1 MSQIV
6 NYIYIDV
13 TPVSSSRQP
22 EKYPCSHAFDIANYS
37 NALIIEVMSSKAVPP
52 TKEGVVGVYAA
63 QSAFQSLKRARSLFP
78 PGPMPPAEDATLRQA
93 SLDRRRR
100 QWGAA
105 ISATATASSTALE
118 STALSTALLTAI
130 TAPSVQASV
139 IPSPFSNEPSSNT
152 TGTTTLVLSSKA
164 TSIDTTTN
172 IPIPKWHAPWKLST
186 VLSSHLGWVRSLAVD
201 PVHNRLLAT
210 GSADRTIKIWNLPKA
225 TAGAEDALQI
235 TLTGHISA
243 VRGLAFSERHPY
255 LFSAGEDKTVKCW
268 DLETNQVVR
277 HYHGHLSGV
286 YCLALHPTLDIL
298 ITAGR
303 DAVARVWDMRTKHQL
318 HVLSG
323 HEHTI
328 AAVLTSSTHPQV
340 VTGSHD
346 CTVKMWD
353 LAAGKCFTTL
363 THHSKSIRAMAAA
376 PAALGERTFVSAAAD
391 SIRKWQ
397 GKNGRFLHR
406 LSGHNA
412 VLNAVAVQDDGVL
425 VSGGDD
431 GTMHF
436 WDYQSGHCFQ
446 QEVAKVQP
454 GSLQQ
459 AENGIMAL
467 QFDLTGTRLITG
479 EADKSIKIWK
489 QDETASEMTHPVDM
503 KAWRKKC
510 IAQAKE
516 RY

>member
-1 MSQIV
+1 MTTTKP
-6 NYIYIDV
+6 NYAAIGEASRDV
-13 TPVSSSRQP
+13 ATDVAVVM
-22 EKYPCSHAFDIANYS
+22 EK
-37 NALIIEVMSSKAVPP
+37 
-52 TKEGVVGVYAA
+52 YAA
-63 QSAFQSLKRARSLFP
+63 QSAVQSWKRARYLFP
-78 PGPMPPAEDATLRQA
+78 DSDTGEQHPLPPMMDDPNLRQMA
-93 SLDRRRR
+93 LDRRRR
-100 QWGAA
+100 QRGSGT
-105 ISATATASSTALE
+105 SATIIPTATSQSQLVVASKIIHSTTHTTTGPSMSST
-118 STALSTALLTAI
+118 SDTAI
-130 TAPSVQASV
+130 GTLTRSTTATPTK
-139 IPSPFSNEPSSNT
+139 T
-152 TGTTTLVLSSKA
+152 TMMTMTT
-164 TSIDTTTN
+164 
-172 IPIPKWHAPWKLST
+172 PHWHAPWKLST
-186 VLSSHLGWVRSLAVD
+186 VLSSHLGWVRCIAMD
-201 PVHNRLLAT
+201 PYNRLFAT
-210 GSADRTIKIWNLPKA
+210 GSADRTIKIWDLPMA
-225 TAGAEDALQI
+225 CAGVDTTALQL

-243 VRGLAFSERHPY
+243 VRGLVFSDRHPY

-286 YCLALHPTLDIL
+286 YCLALHPTLDVL
-298 ITAGR
+298 VSAGR
-303 DAVARVWDMRTKHQL
+303 DAVARVWDMRTKTQV

-340 VTGSHD
+340 TTGSHD
-346 CTVKMWD
+346 CTVKLWD

-363 THHSKSIRAMAAA
+363 THHQKSIRAMAAA

-406 LSGHNA
+406 LSGHGA
-412 VLNAVAVQDDGVL
+412 VLNAVAVQDDGVM

-436 WDYQSGHCFQ
+436 WDYQSGYSFQ
-446 QEVAKVQP
+446 QEIVKVQP

-489 QDETASEMTHPVDM
+489 QDETASELSHPVDM

-510 IAQAKE
+510 IAQSKE
-516 RY
+516 RF

>member
-1 MSQIV
+1 MTTTQLNHAAIGEASHDDATEV
-6 NYIYIDV
+6 V
-13 TPVSSSRQP
+13 AVVM
-22 EKYPCSHAFDIANYS
+22 EK
-37 NALIIEVMSSKAVPP
+37 
-52 TKEGVVGVYAA
+52 YAA
-63 QSAFQSLKRARSLFP
+63 QSAVQSWKRARYLFP
-78 PGPMPPAEDATLRQA
+78 DCDIGEQHPLPPMDDPNLRQMA
-93 SLDRRRR
+93 LDRRRR
-100 QWGAA
+100 QRGSGTATTFPTATSQSQLVVASKIIRSTTNTTTGPSMSSTSDTAITTNTTTGPSMSSTSDTAA
-105 ISATATASSTALE
+105 ATATGSTIV
-118 STALSTALLTAI
+118 SVV
-130 TAPSVQASV
+130 APS
-139 IPSPFSNEPSSNT
+139 T
-152 TGTTTLVLSSKA
+152 TATPTSMTTMMTM
-164 TSIDTTTN
+164 TT
-172 IPIPKWHAPWKLST
+172 PHWHAPWKLST
-186 VLSSHLGWVRSLAVD
+186 VLSSHLGWVRCIAMD
-201 PVHNRLLAT
+201 PYNRLFAT
-210 GSADRTIKIWNLPKA
+210 GSADRTIKIWDLPMA
-225 TAGAEDALQI
+225 CAGVDTTALQL

-243 VRGLAFSERHPY
+243 VRGLVFSDRHPY

-286 YCLALHPTLDIL
+286 YCLALHPTLDVL
-298 ITAGR
+298 VSAGR
-303 DAVARVWDMRTKHQL
+303 DAVARVWDMRTKTQV

-340 VTGSHD
+340 TTGSHD
-346 CTVKMWD
+346 CTVKLWD

-363 THHSKSIRAMAAA
+363 THHQKSIRAMAAA

-406 LSGHNA
+406 LSGHGA
-412 VLNAVAVQDDGVL
+412 VLNAVAVQDDGVM

-436 WDYQSGHCFQ
+436 WDYQSGYSFQ
-446 QEVAKVQP
+446 QEIVKVQP

-489 QDETASEMTHPVDM
+489 QDETASELSHPVDM

-510 IAQAKE
+510 IAQSKE
-516 RY
+516 RF